1 MNQLYQLQVEPMKQ
15 KIISNLDDDCVI
27 ESTGYVDSKGIK
39 MIEGIKLPLQCASLC
54 STSINVQRMAVKAAV
69 KGDLELLKLSV
80 LQDPLVSSVCSS
92 EEVWQM
98 VDEMLVAQE
107 KWLPQFK
114 SEINIIKRNLK
125 KIKNYKYSK
134 AVKGITKKNKN
145 ISQKRSVLVEKEA
158 FNL

>member
-1 MNQLYQLQVEPMKQ
+1 
-15 KIISNLDDDCVI
+15 
-27 ESTGYVDSKGIK
+27 

-54 STSINVQRMAVKAAV
+54 STSIDVQRMAVKAAV
-69 KGDLELLKLSV
+69 NGDVELLKLAV

-92 EEVWQM
+92 EEVWRM

-114 SEINIIKRNLK
+114 SKINSIKRNLK
-125 KIKNYKYSK
+125 KIKNYKYNKS
-134 AVKGITKKNKN
+134 VKGISIKTKIKRE
-145 ISQKRSVLVEKEA
+145 KRSVLVEKEA

>member
-1 MNQLYQLQVEPMKQ
+1 
-15 KIISNLDDDCVI
+15 
-27 ESTGYVDSKGIK
+27 
-39 MIEGIKLPLQCASLC
+39 
-54 STSINVQRMAVKAAV
+54 
-69 KGDLELLKLSV
+69 
-80 LQDPLVSSVCSS
+80 
-92 EEVWQM
+92 M

-114 SEINIIKRNLK
+114 SEISIIKRNLK

>member
-1 MNQLYQLQVEPMKQ
+1 
-15 KIISNLDDDCVI
+15 
-27 ESTGYVDSKGIK
+27 
-39 MIEGIKLPLQCASLC
+39 MIDGIKLPIQCAALC
-54 STSINVQRMAVKAAV
+54 STSIDVQRMAVKAAV
-69 KGDLELLKLSV
+69 NGDVELLKLAV

-114 SEINIIKRNLK
+114 SKINSIKRNLK

>member
-1 MNQLYQLQVEPMKQ
+1 M
-15 KIISNLDDDCVI
+15 I
-27 ESTGYVDSKGIK
+27 ESTGYVNSKGLH

-54 STSINVQRMAVKAAV
+54 STSIDVQRMAVKAAV
-69 KGDLELLKLSV
+69 NGDIELLKLAV

-114 SEINIIKRNLK
+114 SKINSIKRNLK

-134 AVKGITKKNKN
+134 AVKGITNKTKKNR
-145 ISQKRSVLVEKEA
+145 QKRSVLVEKEA

>member
-1 MNQLYQLQVEPMKQ
+1 
-15 KIISNLDDDCVI
+15 
-27 ESTGYVDSKGIK
+27 
-39 MIEGIKLPLQCASLC
+39 MIEGITLPLQCASLC
-54 STSINVQRMAVKAAV
+54 NTSIDVQRMAVKAAI
-69 KGDLELLKLSV
+69 KGDIELLKLAV

-114 SEINIIKRNLK
+114 SKINTIKKNLK
-125 KIKNYKYSK
+125 KIKNYKYNKS
-134 AVKGITKKNKN
+134 VKGITKKTK
-145 ISQKRSVLVEKEA
+145 IKSEKRSVLVEKEA

>member
-1 MNQLYQLQVEPMKQ
+1 M
-15 KIISNLDDDCVI
+15 I
-27 ESTGYVDSKGIK
+27 ESTGYVSSKGLQ

-54 STSINVQRMAVKAAV
+54 STSIDVQRMAVKAAV
-69 KGDLELLKLSV
+69 NGDVELLKLAV

-114 SEINIIKRNLK
+114 SKINSIKRNLK
-125 KIKNYKYSK
+125 KIKNNPTQKEK
-134 AVKGITKKNKN
+134 NAKNKTSAGVFKFTAKKVPAN
-145 ISQKRSVLVEKEA
+145 TPRTINKPNVFTISKLTALCSI
-158 FNL
+158 

>member
-1 MNQLYQLQVEPMKQ
+1 M
-15 KIISNLDDDCVI
+15 I
-27 ESTGYVDSKGIK
+27 ESTGYVSRKGLQ

-54 STSINVQRMAVKAAV
+54 STSIDVQRMAVKAAV
-69 KGDLELLKLSV
+69 NGDVELLKLAV

-114 SEINIIKRNLK
+114 SKINSIKRNLK

-134 AVKGITKKNKN
+134 AVKGITKKTKN
-145 ISQKRSVLVEKEA
+145 NSQKRSVLVEKEA